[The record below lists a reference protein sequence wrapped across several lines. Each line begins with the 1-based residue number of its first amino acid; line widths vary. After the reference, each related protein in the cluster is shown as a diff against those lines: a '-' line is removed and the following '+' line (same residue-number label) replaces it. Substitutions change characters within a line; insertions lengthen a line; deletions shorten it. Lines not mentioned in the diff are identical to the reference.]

1 MPTYEYR
8 CRKCSHEFTRVLSI
22 SEHEKYQPA
31 CPKCKSK
38 KVDQKISSFF
48 AKTARKS

>member
-8 CRKCSHEFTRVLSI
+8 CRSCGESFSTHESI
-22 SEHEKYQPA
+22 SEHGSA
-31 CPKCKSK
+31 RAVCPKCKSND
-38 KVDQKISSFF
+38 VERVMSGFY